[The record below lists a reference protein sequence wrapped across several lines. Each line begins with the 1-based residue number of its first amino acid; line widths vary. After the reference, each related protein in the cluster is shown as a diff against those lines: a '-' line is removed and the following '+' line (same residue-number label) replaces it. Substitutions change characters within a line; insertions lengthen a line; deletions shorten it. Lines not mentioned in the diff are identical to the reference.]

1 MLEQI
6 THSPQTQT
14 YSFSLRLQMLNS
26 LWQKSKRH
34 VQSLWSPAVLGTP
47 AK

>member
-6 THSPQTQT
+6 PHSPQAQT

-34 VQSLWSPAVLGTP
+34 TQFLRSPAVLGAA